1 MEGTAHLGRLI
12 GVVAPAL
19 AEPGEGVLEGCRC
32 GDRQA
37 FAALFAETRDYVYG
51 VALHVTG
58 EPAAAADVTQE
69 VYLRLLTRL
78 RQFEGRAGFR
88 TWLFRIVV
96 NAARDQRRRGRR
108 WVPLDDAAAE
118 RPATEPTPEVAA
130 MARDRERRVR
140 AAVARL
146 SPKLREPVVLRF
158 VAGLSYGEI
167 GAVLALPEGTVASRL
182 SRGLERL
189 GTALR
194 EEEG

>member
-1 MEGTAHLGRLI
+1 MTQLAQAHADASELEARLEAHRTELTGYAYRMLGSSFEADDAVQETMLRAWRNI
-12 GVVAPAL
+12 G
-19 AEPGEGVLEGCRC
+19 
-32 GDRQA
+32 
-37 FAALFAETRDYVYG
+37 
-51 VALHVTG
+51 
-58 EPAAAADVTQE
+58 
-69 VYLRLLTRL
+69 
-78 RQFEGRAGFR
+78 QFEGRAGFR

-108 WVPLDDAAAE
+108 WVPLDDAAAAE

-130 MARDRERRVR
+130 MARDRERQVR

-194 EEEG
+194 EGEG